1 MKKVPDVLPCH
12 CVPLTDFY
20 YDDILG
26 RRSFLLSVLPERGI
40 VHSLHLNR
48 GTLDLLQVNL
58 FLTGEK
64 QKSSLEAQWKLDT
77 MACAPATV
85 LALLLNYLASS
96 KGVLSP
102 PLNLSVELL
111 DFKALA
117 RWLPGPGN
125 PKETRY
131 FLEFIDIVSLSVS
144 PWYQTSDCTNITSTQ
159 CYLFLN
165 QRIQTE
171 YFVRVMAEWKEER
184 STWTRLP
191 RSIQPYEY
199 TVLSAPNLTV
209 FAEPHSISIIFSHPV
224 QFLTEVQMRFSV
236 DLFQISNN
244 AAKKHIAQN
253 VTTRLSRFVDL
264 PSGNY
269 CINASAFITAGSKY
283 NKNATICVFLH
294 HEHKAK
300 GKEHVIMV
308 GVLILMCIPAAI
320 GLILVY
326 FYVNPISI
334 SYIPKALETDENS
347 AQGYGYEGITGIIHP
362 DTENKAP
369 GPDFYSTAANME
381 ETDEY
386 PVQTGSPENLPSAT
400 FVQNPTDEN
409 VSFVFD
415 KEPCYFDSWLMLSSS
430 SEEEIDSV
438 HSDSDLGKHYEPR
451 PDPRMCTGW

>member
-1 MKKVPDVLPCH
+1 MQ
-12 CVPLTDFY
+12 T
-20 YDDILG
+20 
-26 RRSFLLSVLPERGI
+26 E
-40 VHSLHLNR
+40 
-48 GTLDLLQVNL
+48 
-58 FLTGEK
+58 

-209 FAEPHSISIIFSHPV
+209 FAEPHSISIFFSHPV

-244 AAKKHIAQN
+244 AAK
-253 VTTRLSRFVDL
+253 
-264 PSGNY
+264 
-269 CINASAFITAGSKY
+269 
-283 NKNATICVFLH
+283 
-294 HEHKAK
+294 
-300 GKEHVIMV
+300 
-308 GVLILMCIPAAI
+308 
-320 GLILVY
+320 
-326 FYVNPISI
+326 
-334 SYIPKALETDENS
+334 ETDENL
-347 AQGYGYEGITGIIHP
+347 AQGYGYEGITGNIHP
-362 DTENKAP
+362 DIENEAP

-386 PVQTGSPENLPSAT
+386 PVQTGSTENLPSAT

-415 KEPCYFDSWLMLSSS
+415 KEPCYFDSWFMRSSS

>member
-1 MKKVPDVLPCH
+1 
-12 CVPLTDFY
+12 
-20 YDDILG
+20 
-26 RRSFLLSVLPERGI
+26 
-40 VHSLHLNR
+40 
-48 GTLDLLQVNL
+48 
-58 FLTGEK
+58 
-64 QKSSLEAQWKLDT
+64 

-209 FAEPHSISIIFSHPV
+209 FAEPHSISIFFSHPV

-253 VTTRLSRFVDL
+253 VTTRFSRFVDL

-283 NKNATICVFLH
+283 NNNATICVFLH
-294 HEHKAK
+294 HEYKAK

-326 FYVNPISI
+326 FYVNPNSI
-334 SYIPKALETDENS
+334 SYIPKALRIIEETRNWALTLTSEELSTIPLSWLFTNPSPQETDENL
-347 AQGYGYEGITGIIHP
+347 AQGYGYEGITGNIHP
-362 DTENKAP
+362 DIENEAP

-386 PVQTGSPENLPSAT
+386 PVQTGSTENLPSAT

-415 KEPCYFDSWLMLSSS
+415 KEPCYFDSWFMRSSS